1 MVYPPGTEAA
11 ATVRDKASSAVASA
25 AAKAAAAEDEQSA
38 AEAAQVAAAVAAS
51 MQDVPWAVSASEKTK
66 FDAIFAQMGPED
78 GFVSGGKVAPVL
90 KKSGLGNDKLKDIWN
105 LVDVNKNGVL
115 DADYFAVAMHLTM
128 KTKRGQPLPESLTPE
143 LIPPAHR

>member
-1 MVYPPGTEAA
+1 
-11 ATVRDKASSAVASA
+11 
-25 AAKAAAAEDEQSA
+25 
-38 AEAAQVAAAVAAS
+38 
-51 MQDVPWAVSASEKTK
+51 
-66 FDAIFAQMGPED
+66 MGPED